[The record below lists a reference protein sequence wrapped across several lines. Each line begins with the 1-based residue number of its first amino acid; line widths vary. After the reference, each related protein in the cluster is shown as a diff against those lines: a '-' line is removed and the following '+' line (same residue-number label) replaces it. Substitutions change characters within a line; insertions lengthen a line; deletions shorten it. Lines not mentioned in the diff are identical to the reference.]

1 MAKGKDPNEEFYQF
15 ISQMKDMVENM
26 SEKERGEFKKVMMSE
41 AGLAE
46 LENEKF
52 YTYQSQTMHRKLPRR
67 LTGNGSPHSGM

>member
-41 AGLAE
+41 AVVC
-46 LENEKF
+46 
-52 YTYQSQTMHRKLPRR
+52 R
-67 LTGNGSPHSGM
+67 